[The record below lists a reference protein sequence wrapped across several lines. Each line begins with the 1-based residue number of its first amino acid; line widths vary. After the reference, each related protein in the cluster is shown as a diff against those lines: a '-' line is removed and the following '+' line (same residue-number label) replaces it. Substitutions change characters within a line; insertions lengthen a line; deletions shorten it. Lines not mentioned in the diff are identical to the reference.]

1 MSRSQWIVAIAL
13 ITLVPACSSRYGKP
27 SASAP
32 RELYAS
38 EDADEQRLVV
48 GELVEFGKAFPFRY
62 RPQGTGQLTIT
73 PATIVWSNDDDDSR
87 SFALNPAVVRSVTMQ
102 CVVRAGGNICLE
114 IVFETVTGLSYYFR
128 DIDWAGGY
136 GQRVRRVN
144 SHMKKTFPRILFA
157 ENTVDEIG

>member
-1 MSRSQWIVAIAL
+1 MSKTLWILGLAMIGL
-13 ITLVPACSSRYGKP
+13 TSACSSRYGMPAASPP
-27 SASAP
+27 SEMYVGSDT
-32 RELYAS
+32 
-38 EDADEQRLVV
+38 EDQRLVV

-62 RPQGTGQLTIT
+62 RPKGTGHLTIT
-73 PATIVWSNDDDDSR
+73 PETISWSNDDDDDR
-87 SFALNPAVVRSVTMQ
+87 SFALNPGVVRSVTMQ
-102 CVVRAGGNICLE
+102 CVERAGGNICLE

-128 DIDWAGGY
+128 DIDWAAGY

>member
-1 MSRSQWIVAIAL
+1 MSKTKWILAIAVIGL
-13 ITLVPACSSRYGKP
+13 ASACSSRYGKP
-27 SASAP
+27 AASAP

-48 GELVEFGKAFPFRY
+48 GELVEFGPAFPFRY
-62 RPQGTGQLTIT
+62 RPKGTGQMTIT
-73 PATIVWSNDDDDSR
+73 PETISWSNDDDDDR
-87 SFALNPAVVRSVTMQ
+87 SFSLNPAVVRSVTMQ

-114 IVFETVTGLSYYFR
+114 IVLETVTGLSYYFR